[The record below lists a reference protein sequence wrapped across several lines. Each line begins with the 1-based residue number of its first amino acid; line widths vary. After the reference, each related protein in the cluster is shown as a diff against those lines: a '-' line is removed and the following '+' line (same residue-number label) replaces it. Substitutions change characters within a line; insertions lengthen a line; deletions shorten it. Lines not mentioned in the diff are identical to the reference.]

1 MSNLIDDP
9 SPLTTTPTLDANT
22 SPANVDVVIRPAA
35 AVPPPEPEDNDDDED
50 EIVLKYGASH
60 VVKLFIPVTIC
71 LLFVIISLSFV
82 TSYQESGGATLY
94 LKTTT
99 FIYPTRS

>member
-9 SPLTTTPTLDANT
+9 AATTATPVNI
-22 SPANVDVVIRPAA
+22 VIRQPEVAT
-35 AVPPPEPEDNDDDED
+35 VPPPTEEEEEDAD

-71 LLFVIISLSFV
+71 LMFVIVSLSFV
-82 TSYQESGGATLY
+82 TSYQESGGATL
-94 LKTTT
+94 
-99 FIYPTRS
+99 